1 MEFRRE
7 EHLGVNYDPYKPD
20 FCIDSFVNII
30 SLQLR
35 KDSEILKNIEKETG
49 DSNYLDK

>member
-7 EHLGVNYDPYKPD
+7 DHLKPYAHNTD
-20 FCIDSFVNII
+20 FCIETFVNLK

-35 KDSEILKNIEKETG
+35 KDSEIIKNIEKATG

>member
-7 EHLGVNYDPYKPD
+7 EHLGVNYDHNNPD
-20 FCIDSFVNII
+20 FYIETFVNLI

-35 KDSEILKNIEKETG
+35 KDSEILKNIKKATG

>member
-7 EHLGVNYDPYKPD
+7 EHIHSKKPD
-20 FCIDSFVNII
+20 LDIKSFVNLI

-35 KDSEILKNIEKETG
+35 KDSEILKNIEKATG
-49 DSNYLDK
+49 DRNYLDK